1 MLKYNRNPL
10 IVVMA
15 KLYNLLERKMINKIV
30 EFFKKPSIRL
40 ILPIIGIVFIIVSSI
55 LFLWHGNANRNQS
68 IMNTKGAMKLTGVND
83 SIMDVF
89 DITGFLDILTIE

>member
-1 MLKYNRNPL
+1 
-10 IVVMA
+10 
-15 KLYNLLERKMINKIV
+15 MINKII

-55 LFLWHGNANRNQS
+55 LFLWHGNANSNQS
-68 IMNTKGAMKLTGVND
+68 IMNTKGAMKLTGVKD

>member
-10 IVVMA
+10 IVVRA
-15 KLYNLLERKMINKIV
+15 KLYNLLERKMINKII

-55 LFLWHGNANRNQS
+55 LLLWHGNANSNQS
-68 IMNTKGAMKLTGVND
+68 DPPIPGKVVFVGQYKIGDEEWKEIKKDGV
-83 SIMDVF
+83 
-89 DITGFLDILTIE
+89 